1 MPAFPMLRR
10 KADFEAI
17 ARLGRSRSDRLLQLR
32 TLRTDRGDT
41 RIGISTPRAVGGAVD
56 RNRLRRRLRELMR
69 ERYAAL
75 PPGWDLLL
83 IVRPEAKRATYEE
96 LRQTLGVLLE
106 RAEIGS

>member
-17 ARLGRSRSDRLLQLR
+17 ARHGRSRSDRLLSLR
-32 TLRTDRGDT
+32 ALRTDRGHT
-41 RIGISTPRAVGGAVD
+41 RIGISTPRAIGGAVA
-56 RNRLRRRLRELMR
+56 RNRVRRRLRELVR
-69 ERYAAL
+69 ERYATL

-83 IVRPEAKRATYEE
+83 IPRPEAVRATYGE